1 MNKIFFSFL
10 LMSFLGF
17 SVFAEKADVKKTERN
32 FPTPPAVKKGEYA
45 LFLDDKYTTFKT
57 IKWNKYELDTSCFKA
72 NKKKP
77 ECMAYEY
84 TQIKKKDYQLPD
96 PSMNNAAAFICSK
109 RNGKNLIALDYK
121 KNEIDF
127 CRFPDGSMVNS
138 WNLAL

>member
-1 MNKIFFSFL
+1 MNKTVLSFL
-10 LMSFLGF
+10 LMSFICF
-17 SVFAEKADVKKTERN
+17 STFAENKEVKKTVRN
-32 FPTPPAVKKGEYA
+32 FPAPPAVKKGEYA
-45 LFLDDKYTTFKT
+45 LFLEDKYITFKT
-57 IKWNKYELDTSCFKA
+57 QKWNKYEFDTSCFKA

-84 TQIKKKDYQLPD
+84 TQVKNKNYQLPD

-109 RNGKNLIALDYK
+109 RNGKNLLALDFK